1 VLQVAVVAVD
11 IIQLHQDYLV
21 VLVVVVLMVV
31 QVALGMFLQLLHH
44 KETMVVLV
52 IQAHQ
57 IMVEVEAAEQV
68 QLAKTDYQ
76 LLAQMVEL
84 DWLPQFLVHQ

>member
-1 VLQVAVVAVD
+1 
-11 IIQLHQDYLV
+11 
-21 VLVVVVLMVV
+21 MVV

-68 QLAKTDYQ
+68 QLVEMEHQ
-76 LLAQMVEL
+76 LLVQMVEL
-84 DWLPQFLVHQ
+84 DWLPHFLAHQ